1 MGTSLFK
8 MPFDIEKT
16 KVTPIYRNPALDQAE
31 VETITCDQMKEIY
44 GELNSRSCTRIV
56 HIHTHLW

>member
-16 KVTPIYRNPALDQAE
+16 KVTPIYRNPVLDQAE
-31 VETITCDQMKEIY
+31 VETITCDQIKEIY
-44 GELNSRSCTRIV
+44 GELKFQKLHEDRP
-56 HIHTHLW
+56 

>member
-16 KVTPIYRNPALDQAE
+16 KVTPIYRNPVLDQAE

-44 GELNSRSCTRIV
+44 GE
-56 HIHTHLW
+56 

>member
-16 KVTPIYRNPALDQAE
+16 KVTPIYRNPVLDQAE
-31 VETITCDQMKEIY
+31 VETITCDQIPEAARGSSIY
-44 GELNSRSCTRIV
+44 I
-56 HIHTHLW
+56 HISGNFY

>member
-16 KVTPIYRNPALDQAE
+16 KVTPIYRNPVLDQAE
-31 VETITCDQMKEIY
+31 VDLRRIKIPEAARGSSIY
-44 GELNSRSCTRIV
+44 I
-56 HIHTHLW
+56 HISGNFY